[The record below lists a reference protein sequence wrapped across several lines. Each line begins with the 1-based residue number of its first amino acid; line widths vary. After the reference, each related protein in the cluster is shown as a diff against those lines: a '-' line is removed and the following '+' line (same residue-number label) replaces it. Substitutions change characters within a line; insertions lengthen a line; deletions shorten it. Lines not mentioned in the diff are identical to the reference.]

1 MLCEEIFWF
10 EYQETNSSVPEGP
23 EQSTTIQS
31 PAVSTEDEKKLAL
44 SSSEGADINN
54 TLPSLDLSLKLAF
67 TPFPFQ
73 LWPPNAYSLKDD
85 GAQTSQHHI
94 VKPVQVNPEETMKEL
109 VGMYQLTL

>member
-1 MLCEEIFWF
+1 M
-10 EYQETNSSVPEGP
+10 P

-31 PAVSTEDEKKLAL
+31 PAVSTEDEKKLAV
-44 SSSEGADINN
+44 SSSQGADINN

-73 LWPPNAYSLKDD
+73 LWPPNAYS